1 MLAVNLA
8 AFAFGAVLLG
18 ASLLLGGDDVDA
30 DHDIDLDH
38 DIDFDVD
45 ADVDVDV
52 DIDADVDVDIDV
64 DADADADFDL
74 DHDLDVHQGMHV
86 GDAADAG
93 GFNPLLSLRFWIYA
107 LASFGLTG
115 AALTLLSVAD
125 LIHIPASILTGGCI
139 GYGVGWTFNRLKRDA
154 VTTDTHARGLKGSE
168 GEAVLSIGPGK
179 TGKIRVRMGE
189 QSVELLATAAED
201 VTIDRGDKVL
211 VVQVKEGR
219 ATVIPLPGSKRSE
232 PERAEADPLQS
243 KRAAA
248 VAKNSSK
255 Q

>member
-1 MLAVNLA
+1 MLTAYLA
-8 AFAFGAVLLG
+8 ALAFGAVLLG

-38 DIDFDVD
+38 DVDFDVD

-52 DIDADVDVDIDV
+52 DMDVDVDVDADVDVDV
-64 DADADADFDL
+64 
-74 DHDLDVHQGMHV
+74 DHDLDVAHHDLHMA

-107 LASFGLTG
+107 LAAFGLTG
-115 AALTLLSVAD
+115 TVLTLLHVAD
-125 LIHIPASILTGGCI
+125 LVHIPASILTGAGI
-139 GYGVGWTFNRLKRDA
+139 GYGVGWTFNRLKRDV
-154 VTTDTHARGLKGSE
+154 VTTETHSRGLKGSE
-168 GEAVLSIGPGK
+168 GTAVLAIGPGK

-189 QSVELLATAAED
+189 QRVELLATAAED
-201 VTIDRGDKVL
+201 VSIRRGDRVL
-211 VVQVKEGR
+211 VVQVKEGMAR
-219 ATVIPLPGSKRSE
+219 VIPLPGSRRVESE
-232 PERAEADPLQS
+232 QAEADPLQG

-248 VAKNSSK
+248 VAKSSSK

>member
-1 MLAVNLA
+1 MLTAYLA
-8 AFAFGAVLLG
+8 ALAFGAVLLG

-38 DIDFDVD
+38 DIDIDMDVD

-52 DIDADVDVDIDV
+52 DVDV
-64 DADADADFDL
+64 DADADL
-74 DHDLDVHQGMHV
+74 DHDFDVAHHDLHV
-86 GDAADAG
+86 AGDAADAG

-115 AALTLLSVAD
+115 TVLTLLSVAD
-125 LIHIPASILTGGCI
+125 LVHIPASILTGACI
-139 GYGVGWTFNRLKRDA
+139 GYGVGWTFNRLKRD
-154 VTTDTHARGLKGSE
+154 VVGIDTQSRGLKGAE
-168 GEAVLSIGPGK
+168 GEAVLAIGPGR

-189 QSVELLATAAED
+189 QNVELLATAAEEVD
-201 VTIDRGDKVL
+201 IPRGEKVL
-211 VVQVKEGR
+211 VVQVKDGR
-219 ATVIPLPGSKRSE
+219 ATVIPLPRLRRGE
-232 PERAEADPLQS
+232 VGDAQAERLQA

-248 VAKNSSK
+248 VIKSSSK